1 MFRYTITAIKM
12 IINYIKKIANII
24 KWVSLIF
31 SIFYYLFVLIMGI
44 GNLIINI
51 ILTVLF
57 VTYTLYEFISFKK
70 KNYKVKRILKRVY
83 NWLKIGIKTFTLGS
97 SIYGIYI
104 ASSNVSGISIILATL
119 MIILWIL
126 QIGLELVIFL
136 FEDKIRLIIAG
147 FYKDFEFVR
156 KIGNFFSKD
165 KEKDEEDY
173 SSEIQILSKQIE
185 KEKLE
190 KQSKKIN
197 KNFVNVK

>member
-197 KNFVNVK
+197 KNFVNFK